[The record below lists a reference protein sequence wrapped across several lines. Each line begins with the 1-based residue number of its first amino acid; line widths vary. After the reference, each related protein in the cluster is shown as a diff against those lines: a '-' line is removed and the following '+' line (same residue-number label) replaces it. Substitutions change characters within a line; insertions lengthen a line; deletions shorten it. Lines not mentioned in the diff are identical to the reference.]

1 MLFLH
6 ENKIFHER
14 KRKMIDKVIKGRGC
28 RNRCLGVRDLGI
40 KGLVKSHE
48 NKLYDYK
55 PSLILSRT
63 LRGTIPANSLIAKNL
78 MGIVRWVFFGVAFSV
93 VQ

>member
-1 MLFLH
+1 
-6 ENKIFHER
+6 
-14 KRKMIDKVIKGRGC
+14 V
-28 RNRCLGVRDLGI
+28 GI

-55 PSLILSRT
+55 PSLIVSRT

-78 MGIVRWVFFGVAFSV
+78 MGIVHWVVFEVAFSG